1 MPRSKVLQS
10 LVDVEKDS
18 IENEGGGEVEKNTK
32 TVLLWR
38 TSKNWVSKFEGEGGK
53 KKKKIKRRKLK
64 FPSIVSIANESVDI
78 ESFEKRCC

>member
-1 MPRSKVLQS
+1 MRV
-10 LVDVEKDS
+10 
-18 IENEGGGEVEKNTK
+18 GGVEKNTK

-38 TSKNWVSKFEGEGGK
+38 TSKNWVSKFEGEGGEK
-53 KKKKIKRRKLK
+53 KIKKIKRRKLK